1 MDSQDRGLQMAND
14 LRTRYEIELEI
25 NGADR
30 ARSQCAD
37 IDRQLEAISKN
48 AKSLKFK
55 DALQGV
61 EALEHSM
68 QDLLK
73 SEGDCT
79 AQWAEFERTSTK
91 AYNDLEKEAVR
102 LNFSISDQGK
112 LQRERIKELEQEKA
126 ALGSTKEEKARARE
140 IDKEIKEIRKQ
151 VVDMSDEDLKA
162 AQNANVQARARLK
175 IMQNEAK
182 QQKTQ
187 AKQQKT
193 LKQLIADDLKPLR
206 DKIKAQKEFIQSLK
220 TTEGRYNALKKAS
233 KTAFSVGKT
242 ALKGAGIA
250 AGLALGA
257 VGAVIGSGENQV
269 AREEQVNR
277 IKAGS
282 SRGAKRQLME
292 DVFVDAGGSNDEVVD
307 AINRVYSVLGKDASL
322 EDVRTAAAMEL
333 KYPGLTKMFLQQNVG
348 KVGASDYVAAAN
360 RTRATQEYS
369 GATKEQIQSASDYVS
384 NLRQNKFT
392 NASQMELRDLY
403 LALQGSGGFDS
414 DEELQRAFNDFVR
427 VQMQSNQDVFTLA
440 KQWQEEG
447 RWIRTA
453 YGNTNKTQAANAIQ
467 NIDFRMLATNH
478 RITDYTNRDTAADS
492 AAKTARR
499 VSLLKDQVLLQI
511 LQGLEPFLK
520 SGALQKLITMVMD
533 MIQSETFQNILKMI
547 SELLNMIIDLVA
559 KIVKVVSPFTK
570 QAVDATVSGARTII
584 NYISSNGKGEM
595 ETIETSGGT
604 ITVPKRPAPQVGVS
618 GQARAN
624 GGIASMPSVF
634 GEAGPEIAIPLDPAR
649 DGRAQQLSAYV
660 TNNFNMSGNETSTLA
675 LAGALNSREW
685 AYQSSRIGQL
695 NRRLGR

>member
-1 MDSQDRGLQMAND
+1 MSDNMK
-14 LRTRYEIELEI
+14 TRYEIELGIEGSDKVNTQI
-25 NGADR
+25 DKMNRELRGLSDASKKMDFREADKSAQSLADHIHEMAQSEEDCTVQMESFGR
-30 ARSQCAD
+30 AAD
-37 IDRQLEAISKN
+37 KAYKDLEASAVKIN
-48 AKSLKFK
+48 YSLT
-55 DALQGV
+55 
-61 EALEHSM
+61 E
-68 QDLLK
+68 
-73 SEGDCT
+73 
-79 AQWAEFERTSTK
+79 
-91 AYNDLEKEAVR
+91 
-102 LNFSISDQGK
+102 QGK
-112 LQRERIKELEQEKA
+112 QQRERIKELEAEKA
-126 ALGSTKEEKARARE
+126 ALGKTKEEKARARE
-140 IDKEIKEIRKQ
+140 IDKELKEIRKQ
-151 VVDMSDEDLKA
+151 VVDASDDELQDMQKL
-162 AQNANVQARARLK
+162 NVQARARLK
-175 IMQNEAK
+175 IAQQEAK
-182 QQKTQ
+182 NYKNTH
-187 AKQQKT
+187 KQQKT
-193 LKQLIADDLKPLR
+193 LAKLIKEDLKPIR

-233 KTAFSVGKT
+233 KAAFSVGKT

-282 SRGAKRQLME
+282 SHGAKRQLME
-292 DVFVDAGGSNDEVVD
+292 DVFVEAGGSNDEVVD

-447 RWIRTA
+447 KWIRTA

-533 MIQSETFQNILKMI
+533 MIQSETFQNILKMM

-559 KIVKVVSPFTK
+559 KIVNVVSPFAK
-570 QAVDATVSGARTII
+570 KAVDATVSGARTII
-584 NYISSNGKGEM
+584 NYISGNGKGEM

-604 ITVPKRPAPQVGVS
+604 ITVPKHPAPVVGVS

-660 TNNFNMSGNETSTLA
+660 TNNFNMSGNETSSMA
-675 LAGALNSREW
+675 LSSMLNSREW
-685 AYQSSRIGQL
+685 SYRF
-695 NRRLGR
+695 GRFDSLQKRMGR

>member
-1 MDSQDRGLQMAND
+1 MAND

-48 AKSLKFK
+48 AKNLKFK

-79 AQWAEFERTSTK
+79 AQWAEFERASTK

-604 ITVPKRPAPQVGVS
+604 ITVPKRHAPQVGVS

>member
-1 MDSQDRGLQMAND
+1 MSDNN
-14 LRTRYEIELEI
+14 LRTRYEIALEI
-25 NGADR
+25 EGQDR
-30 ARSQCAD
+30 IKSD
-37 IDRQLEAISKN
+37 IDKMNKGLRGLSDASRKMDFREADKTAQSLAEHIHELAEGEEDATEQMESFGKAAEKAYKDLEASAVKLN
-48 AKSLKFK
+48 HSL
-55 DALQGV
+55 
-61 EALEHSM
+61 
-68 QDLLK
+68 
-73 SEGDCT
+73 SE
-79 AQWAEFERTSTK
+79 
-91 AYNDLEKEAVR
+91 
-102 LNFSISDQGK
+102 QGK
-112 LQRERIKELEQEKA
+112 QQRERIKELEAEKA
-126 ALGSTKEEKARARE
+126 ALGKTKEEKARARE
-140 IDKEIKEIRKQ
+140 IDKELKEIRKQ
-151 VVDMSDEDLKA
+151 VVDASDDELQDMQKL
-162 AQNANVQARARLK
+162 NVQARARLK
-175 IMQNEAK
+175 IAQQEAK
-182 QQKTQ
+182 NYKNTH
-187 AKQQKT
+187 KQQKT
-193 LKQLIADDLKPLR
+193 LAKLIKEDLKPIR

-233 KTAFSVGKT
+233 KAAFSVGKT

-427 VQMQSNQDVFTLA
+427 VQMQSNQDVFSLA

-520 SGALQKLITMVMD
+520 SGALQKLITMVMG
-533 MIQSETFQNILKMI
+533 MIQSETFQNILKMM

-559 KIVKVVSPFTK
+559 KIVKVVSPFAK

-584 NYISSNGKGEM
+584 NYISGNGKGEM

-604 ITVPKRPAPQVGVS
+604 ITVPKHPAPVVGVS

-649 DGRAQQLSAYV
+649 DGRAQQLVSNI
-660 TNNFNMSGNETSTLA
+660 TNTFNMSGNETSAMA
-675 LAGALNSREW
+675 LSSMLNSREW
-685 AYQSSRIGQL
+685 SYRF
-695 NRRLGR
+695 GRFDSLQKRMGR

>member
-1 MDSQDRGLQMAND
+1 MAND
-14 LRTRYEIELEI
+14 LRTQYEIELEI
-25 NGADR
+25 TGQDR
-30 ARSQCAD
+30 IKSD
-37 IDRQLEAISKN
+37 IDKMNKGLRALSDASRKMD
-48 AKSLKFK
+48 FK
-55 DALQGV
+55 DA
-61 EALEHSM
+61 
-68 QDLLK
+68 DK
-73 SEGDCT
+73 SAQSLADHIHEMAQSEEDCT
-79 AQWAEFERTSTK
+79 AQMESFGKAADK
-91 AYNDLEKEAVR
+91 AYKDLEASAVK
-102 LNFSISDQGK
+102 LNHSLSEQGK
-112 LQRERIKELEQEKA
+112 QQRERLKELEAEKA

-140 IDKEIKEIRKQ
+140 IDKELKEIRKQ
-151 VVDMSDEDLKA
+151 VVDASDDELRDMQKL
-162 AQNANVQARARLK
+162 NVQARARLK
-175 IMQNEAK
+175 IAQQEAK
-182 QQKTQ
+182 NYKNTH
-187 AKQQKT
+187 KQQKT
-193 LKQLIADDLKPLR
+193 LAKLIKDDLKPLR

-233 KTAFSVGKT
+233 KAAFSVGKT
-242 ALKGAGIA
+242 ALKGAGVA

-257 VGAVIGSGENQV
+257 VGAVLGSGENQV

-282 SRGAKRQLME
+282 SRNAKRQLME
-292 DVFVDAGGSNDEVVD
+292 DVFVEAGGSNDEVVD

-333 KYPGLTKMFLQQNVG
+333 KYPGLTKLFLQQNVG
-348 KVGASDYVAAAN
+348 HVGASDYVAAAN

-369 GATKEQIQSASDYVS
+369 GATKEQIQSASDYIS
-384 NLRQNKFT
+384 NLRQSKFT

-427 VQMQSNQDVFTLA
+427 VQMQSNQDVFMLA

-478 RITDYTNRDTAADS
+478 RITDYTNRDTAADT

-499 VSLLKDQVLLQI
+499 VSLLKDQIMLQI

-533 MIQSETFQNILKMI
+533 MIQSETFQNILKGM
-547 SELLNMIIDLVA
+547 SELLNMIIELVA
-559 KIVKVVSPFTK
+559 KIAKAVSPFVK
-570 QAVDATVSGARTII
+570 KAVDATVNGARTVI
-584 NYISSNGKGEM
+584 NFISGKVKGNVGM
-595 ETIETSGGT
+595 ETVETSGGT
-604 ITVPKRPAPQVGVS
+604 MTVPKHPAPVVGVS

-649 DGRAQQLSAYV
+649 DGRAQQLTAYV
-660 TNNFNMSGNETSTLA
+660 NNQFTMAGNETSAMA
-675 LAGALNSREW
+675 LSSMLNSREW
-685 AYQSSRIGQL
+685 SYRF
-695 NRRLGR
+695 GRFDALQKRMGR

>member
-1 MDSQDRGLQMAND
+1 MAND
-14 LRTRYEIELEI
+14 LRTRYEIELQIANSDRVQSRI
-25 NGADR
+25 NDINSSLSDISKS
-30 ARSQCAD
+30 ARSLDFANAD
-37 IDRQLEAISKN
+37 KSVQALESSMRALAESGEDCTQEW
-48 AKSLKFK
+48 AQFERASESAYKSLESAAVK
-55 DALQGV
+55 LN
-61 EALEHSM
+61 HS
-68 QDLLK
+68 L
-73 SEGDCT
+73 SE
-79 AQWAEFERTSTK
+79 
-91 AYNDLEKEAVR
+91 
-102 LNFSISDQGK
+102 QGK
-112 LQRERIKELEQEKA
+112 QQRERIKELEAEKGT
-126 ALGSTKEEKARARE
+126 LGQTREEKARAKE
-140 IDKEIKEIRKQ
+140 IDRELKELRKD
-151 VVDMSDEDLKA
+151 VVDASDDELEDMIKL
-162 AQNANVQARARLK
+162 NVQARARLK

-193 LKQLIADDLKPLR
+193 LKQLIAEDLKPLR
-206 DKIKAQKEFIQSLK
+206 DKLKLQKEFIQSLK

-233 KTAFSVGKT
+233 KAAFSVGKT

-277 IKAGS
+277 IKAGTS
-282 SRGAKRQLME
+282 HGAKRQLME
-292 DVFVDAGGSNDEVVD
+292 DVFVEAGGSNDEVVD

-447 RWIRTA
+447 KWIRTA

-533 MIQSETFQNILKMI
+533 MIQSETFQNILKMM

-559 KIVKVVSPFTK
+559 KIVNVVSPFAK
-570 QAVDATVSGARTII
+570 KAVDATVSGARTII
-584 NYISSNGKGEM
+584 NYISGNGKGEM

-604 ITVPKRPAPQVGVS
+604 ITVPKHPAPVVGVS

-660 TNNFNMSGNETSTLA
+660 TNNFNMSGNETSSMA
-675 LAGALNSREW
+675 LSSMLNSREW
-685 AYQSSRIGQL
+685 SYRF
-695 NRRLGR
+695 GRFDSLQKRMGR